1 MKRKSWKLLI
11 AGISIIL
18 LAILFITMIWTF
30 FQNNNKVFEPSKE
43 VFGNPLMGYA
53 PCAWNTEVR
62 EDVSLLYMDITWA
75 ELEPEEGQYNWDAIE
90 KKNHLNRWREEGKH
104 IVLRF
109 VCDVPGA
116 ETHMDIPQWLYEKI
130 DHAGTW
136 YNVSFG
142 QGFSPDYSNE
152 QFISCHQKAV
162 EAMGKY
168 LGQDGLISYIELGSL
183 GHWGEWHVN
192 YSAGIQRLP
201 LENVREEYIT
211 PWINAFPD
219 AIFLMRRPFSHA
231 DKYGMGLYN
240 DMAGEPNETRA
251 WLNEIENA
259 GYLSQT
265 EEENGLSSMTDFWKS
280 APVGG
285 EFTSSLSME
294 DMLSTNLS
302 QTVQLIQESHTTFL
316 GPNTANSKYLKG
328 YQTILKNMGYRIWI
342 SEATLSSKLNGTRL
356 KLTWENNGAAPF
368 YKDWPVWGY
377 ITDENGNIL
386 QKEQIELNLSSLL
399 PGKII
404 QTDTQLDI
412 RVPLKLIG
420 EKYHISVGVED
431 PMTGKDSIRFA
442 MQCDF
447 KNGENYL
454 W

>member
-1 MKRKSWKLLI
+1 MAKGR
-11 AGISIIL
+11 AAL
-18 LAILFITMIWTF
+18 LAGCLLLAGCVAVSGGRSMTYRADDTV
-30 FQNNNKVFEPSKE
+30 FQN
-43 VFGNPLMGYA
+43 PLIGYA
-53 PCAWNTEVR
+53 PGVRDAHTEGTTLRYLGLSWR
-62 EDVSLLYMDITWA
+62 EV
-75 ELEPEEGQYNWDAIE
+75 EPEEEQFAWETLEQTYGLSELRRQGV
-90 KKNHLNRWREEGKH
+90 HL
-104 IVLRF
+104 VLRF
-109 VCDVPGA
+109 FCDEPGREA
-116 ETHMDIPQWLYEKI
+116 HLDIPDWLYAKTG
-130 DHAGTW
+130 DGSW
-136 YNVSFG
+136 YENDYGSGYSPNYANAELLAAHETALRALGEFLGGDGFVS
-142 QGFSPDYSNE
+142 Y
-152 QFISCHQKAV
+152 V
-162 EAMGKY
+162 
-168 LGQDGLISYIELGSL
+168 ELGSL

-342 SEATLSSKLNGTRL
+342 SKATLSSKLNGTRL

-368 YKDWPVWGY
+368 YKDWPVWVY

-399 PGKII
+399 PGEII

-412 RVPLKLIG
+412 KVPLKLIG

-447 KNGENYL
+447 KDGENYL